1 MQIDNDDE
9 LIKNYSGF
17 VMRGKNM
24 SPAVNEGDHLVV
36 DLEQRAIRSGEI
48 YIIAYKQ
55 SNVVCRLLLDGDVV
69 RLVFDGTKTFFEEP
83 LSAIKIIGRV
93 IEVKAFEG

>member
-1 MQIDNDDE
+1 VQIDKGDVLMNH
-9 LIKNYSGF
+9 YSGF
-17 VMRGKNM
+17 VMKGNNM
-24 SPAVNEGDHLVV
+24 SPTVNEGDHIVV
-36 DLEQRAIRSGEI
+36 DLAQKAIRSGEI

-69 RLVFDGTKTFFEEP
+69 RLVFDGTKIFFEEP
-83 LSAIKIIGRV
+83 LSAITIIGRV